1 MKFPKEYL
9 EEIKQRIKVSD
20 IVGASVQL
28 KRRGREFIGLSP
40 FSKEKSPSFT
50 INDEKGFYHCF
61 SSGEHGNIFDFLVK
75 VEKLNFGDAVRKLAA
90 KAGMPA
96 FKFTKE
102 NIEVENKRKKYD
114 EILTIALQHY
124 QKNFSEN
131 DSVKKYAHGRGLT
144 QEILS
149 TFKIGYSGEY
159 GLNVSLF
166 SGFNQKE
173 LIESGVFFHDEK
185 NNKLID
191 RFKNRLIFPIFDY
204 NNKVIGF
211 GGRALSQNYL
221 AKYINS
227 PETEFFKKGFNL
239 YNLNNAKN
247 ENKQSGIVFVVEG
260 YMDAISLYQAGFKNV
275 VATLGTAMTE
285 SHLNLVWR
293 YFNDPVVCF
302 DGDRS
307 GQNAAHKIS
316 EKLIAYMK
324 PNYSLS
330 FLILPNGFDPDSFV
344 RKNGRNN
351 FESLLDQKIDIG
363 NFIFE
368 NNLQDLQSEQPEE
381 RAGFEKKIMDL
392 CLLIQDSTVKKHY
405 ISFFKNKIFEQFSS
419 RKAKNLKPLN
429 KTKEL
434 TRKITRYSSFE
445 LKEFSLMYFF
455 LNNIQILKNQ
465 SEKLSIINFHNKNLE
480 ELKKVLINILEK
492 IETFKEFNLL
502 KHLEENNFGP
512 IIKDINEFSSIKGI
526 SENLNEEK
534 FDNFLNDLI
543 EQVNNLKLES
553 KLKDAEE
560 SLSKNMNEAQ
570 YNELLSLK
578 DQIVASK
585 KV

>member
-9 EEIKQRIKVSD
+9 EEIKQRVKVSD
-20 IVGASVQL
+20 VVGATVQL
-28 KRRGREFIGLSP
+28 KRRGKEFVGLSP
-40 FSKEKSPSFT
+40 FSTEKTPSFT

-114 EILTIALQHY
+114 EILTIALQNY
-124 QKNFSEN
+124 QKNFFEN
-131 DSVKKYAHGRGLT
+131 QFVKKYALDRGLT
-144 QEILS
+144 EEILS
-149 TFKIGYSGEY
+149 IFKIGYSGEY

-166 SGFNQKE
+166 SNFNQKE

-211 GGRALSQNYL
+211 GGRALGQNYL

-239 YNLNNAKN
+239 YNLNNAKS
-247 ENKQSGIVFVVEG
+247 ENKQSGIIFVVEG

-307 GQNAAHKIS
+307 GQNAAQKIS
-316 EKLIAYMK
+316 EKLIAFMK
-324 PNYSLS
+324 PGYSLS
-330 FLILPNGFDPDSFV
+330 FLILPNGFDPDSFI
-344 RKNGRNN
+344 RKNGKNN

-368 NNLQDLQSEQPEE
+368 NNLQNLQSTQPEE
-381 RAGFEKKIMDL
+381 RAGFEKKLIDT
-392 CLLIQDSTVKKHY
+392 CLLIQDSTVKKY
-405 ISFFKNKIFEQFSS
+405 YVSFFKNKIFEQFSN
-419 RKAKNLKPLN
+419 RKNKNIKPLN

-445 LKEFSLMYFF
+445 LKEFSLMYLF
-455 LNNIQILKNQ
+455 LNNFAILRNQ
-465 SEKLSIINFHNKNLE
+465 FEKVSLINFHNKNLE
-480 ELKKVLINILEK
+480 ELRKVLINILGK
-492 IETFKEFNLL
+492 IQTFKDFNLL
-502 KHLEENNFGP
+502 KHLEENNFGQV
-512 IIKDINEFSSIKGI
+512 IKDINEFSSIKGI
-526 SENLNEEK
+526 SENLNDEK
-534 FDNFLNDLI
+534 FDNFLKDLI
-543 EQVNNLKLES
+543 EQVNNLKLQS
-553 KLKDAEE
+553 KLHDAEE
-560 SLSKNMNEAQ
+560 SLSKNMNEAH

>member
-9 EEIKQRIKVSD
+9 EEIKQRVKVSD
-20 IVGASVQL
+20 VVGAAVQL
-28 KRRGREFIGLSP
+28 KRRGKEFVGLSP
-40 FSKEKSPSFT
+40 FSTEKTPSFT

-114 EILTIALQHY
+114 EILTIALQNY
-124 QKNFSEN
+124 QKNFFEN
-131 DSVKKYAHGRGLT
+131 QFVKKYALDRGLT
-144 QEILS
+144 EEILS
-149 TFKIGYSGEY
+149 IFKIGYSGEY

-166 SGFNQKE
+166 SNFNQKE

-211 GGRALSQNYL
+211 GGRALGQNYL

-239 YNLNNAKN
+239 YNLNNAKS
-247 ENKQSGIVFVVEG
+247 ENKQSGIIFVVEG

-307 GQNAAHKIS
+307 GQNAAQKIS
-316 EKLIAYMK
+316 EKLIAFMK
-324 PNYSLS
+324 PGYSLS
-330 FLILPNGFDPDSFV
+330 FLILPNGFDPDSFI
-344 RKNGRNN
+344 RKNGKNN

-368 NNLQDLQSEQPEE
+368 NNLQNLQSTQPEE
-381 RAGFEKKIMDL
+381 RAGFEKKLIDT
-392 CLLIQDSTVKKHY
+392 CLLIQDSTVKKY
-405 ISFFKNKIFEQFSS
+405 YVSFFKNKIFDQFSN
-419 RKAKNLKPLN
+419 RKNKNIKPLN

-445 LKEFSLMYFF
+445 LKEFSLMYLF
-455 LNNIQILKNQ
+455 LNNFAILRNQ
-465 SEKLSIINFHNKNLE
+465 FEKVSLINFHNKNLE
-480 ELKKVLINILEK
+480 ELRKVLINILGK
-492 IETFKEFNLL
+492 IQTFKDFNLL
-502 KHLEENNFGP
+502 KHLEENNFGQV
-512 IIKDINEFSSIKGI
+512 IKDINEFSSIKGI
-526 SENLNEEK
+526 SENLNDEK
-534 FDNFLNDLI
+534 FDNFLKDLI
-543 EQVNNLKLES
+543 EQVNNLKLQS
-553 KLKDAEE
+553 KLHDAEE
-560 SLSKNMNEAQ
+560 SLSKNMNEAH

>member
-9 EEIKQRIKVSD
+9 EEIKQRVKVSD
-20 IVGASVQL
+20 VVGAAVQL
-28 KRRGREFIGLSP
+28 KRRGKEFVGLSP
-40 FSKEKSPSFT
+40 FSTEKTPSFT

-114 EILTIALQHY
+114 EILTIALQNY
-124 QKNFSEN
+124 QKNFFEN
-131 DSVKKYAHGRGLT
+131 QFVKKYALDRGLT
-144 QEILS
+144 EEILS
-149 TFKIGYSGEY
+149 IFKIGYSGEY

-166 SGFNQKE
+166 SNFNQKE

-211 GGRALSQNYL
+211 GGRALGQNYL

-239 YNLNNAKN
+239 YNLNNAKS
-247 ENKQSGIVFVVEG
+247 ENKQSGIIFVVEG
-260 YMDAISLYQAGFKNV
+260 YMDAISLYQSGFKNV

-307 GQNAAHKIS
+307 GQNAAQKIS
-316 EKLIAYMK
+316 EKLIAFMK
-324 PNYSLS
+324 PGYSLS
-330 FLILPNGFDPDSFV
+330 FLILPNGFDPDSFI
-344 RKNGRNN
+344 RKNGKNN

-368 NNLQDLQSEQPEE
+368 NNLQNLQSTQPEE
-381 RAGFEKKIMDL
+381 RAGFEKKLIDT
-392 CLLIQDSTVKKHY
+392 CLLIQDSTVKKY
-405 ISFFKNKIFEQFSS
+405 YVSFFKNKIFEQFSN
-419 RKAKNLKPLN
+419 RKNKNIKPLN

-445 LKEFSLMYFF
+445 LKEFSLMYLF
-455 LNNIQILKNQ
+455 LNNFTILRNQ
-465 SEKLSIINFHNKNLE
+465 FEKVSLINFHNKNLE
-480 ELKKVLINILEK
+480 ELRKVLINILGK
-492 IETFKEFNLL
+492 IQTFKDFNLL
-502 KHLEENNFGP
+502 KHLEENNFGQV
-512 IIKDINEFSSIKGI
+512 IKDINEFSSIKGI
-526 SENLNEEK
+526 SENLNDEK
-534 FDNFLNDLI
+534 FDNFLKDLI
-543 EQVNNLKLES
+543 EQVNNLKLQS
-553 KLKDAEE
+553 KLHDAEE
-560 SLSKNMNEAQ
+560 SLSKNMNEAH

>member
-28 KRRGREFIGLSP
+28 KRRGREFVGLSP
-40 FSKEKSPSFT
+40 FSKEKTPSFT

-260 YMDAISLYQAGFKNV
+260 YMDAISLFQAGFKNV

>member
-9 EEIKQRIKVSD
+9 EEIKQRVKVSD
-20 IVGASVQL
+20 VVGAAVQL
-28 KRRGREFIGLSP
+28 KRKGKEFVGLSP
-40 FSKEKSPSFT
+40 FSAEKTPSFT

-114 EILTIALQHY
+114 EILTIALQNY
-124 QKNFSEN
+124 QKNFFEN
-131 DSVKKYAHGRGLT
+131 QFVKKYALDRGLT
-144 QEILS
+144 EEILS
-149 TFKIGYSGEY
+149 IFKIGYSGEY

-166 SGFNQKE
+166 SNFNQKE

-211 GGRALSQNYL
+211 GGRALGQNYL

-239 YNLNNAKN
+239 YNLNNAKS
-247 ENKQSGIVFVVEG
+247 ENKQSGIIFVVEG
-260 YMDAISLYQAGFKNV
+260 YMDAISLYQSGFKNV

-307 GQNAAHKIS
+307 GQNAAQKIS
-316 EKLIAYMK
+316 EKLIAFMK
-324 PNYSLS
+324 PGYSLS
-330 FLILPNGFDPDSFV
+330 FLILPNGFDPDSFI
-344 RKNGRNN
+344 RKNGKNN

-368 NNLQDLQSEQPEE
+368 NNLQNLQSTQPEE
-381 RAGFEKKIMDL
+381 RAGFEKKLIDT
-392 CLLIQDSTVKKHY
+392 CLLIQDSTVKKY
-405 ISFFKNKIFEQFSS
+405 YVSFFKNKIFDQFSN
-419 RKAKNLKPLN
+419 RKNKNIKPLN

-445 LKEFSLMYFF
+445 LKEFSLMYLF
-455 LNNIQILKNQ
+455 LNNFAILRNQ
-465 SEKLSIINFHNKNLE
+465 FEKVSLINFHNKNLE
-480 ELKKVLINILEK
+480 ELRKVLINILGK
-492 IETFKEFNLL
+492 IQTFKDFNLL
-502 KHLEENNFGP
+502 KHLEENNFGQV
-512 IIKDINEFSSIKGI
+512 IKDINEFSSIKGI
-526 SENLNEEK
+526 SENLNDEK
-534 FDNFLNDLI
+534 FDNFLKDLI
-543 EQVNNLKLES
+543 EQVNNLKLQS
-553 KLKDAEE
+553 KLHDAEE
-560 SLSKNMNEAQ
+560 SLSKNMNEAH

>member
-247 ENKQSGIVFVVEG
+247 ENKQSGNVFVVEG

-368 NNLQDLQSEQPEE
+368 NNLQELQSEQPEE

-445 LKEFSLMYFF
+445 LKEFSLMYLF

-502 KHLEENNFGP
+502 KHLEENNFGQ

>member
-9 EEIKQRIKVSD
+9 EEIKQRVKVSD
-20 IVGASVQL
+20 VVGAAVQL
-28 KRRGREFIGLSP
+28 KRRGKEFVGLSP
-40 FSKEKSPSFT
+40 FSTEKTPSFT

-114 EILTIALQHY
+114 EILTIALQNY
-124 QKNFSEN
+124 QKNFFEN
-131 DSVKKYAHGRGLT
+131 QFVKKYALDRGLT
-144 QEILS
+144 EEILS
-149 TFKIGYSGEY
+149 IFKIGYSGEY

-166 SGFNQKE
+166 SNFNQKE

-211 GGRALSQNYL
+211 GGRALGQNYL

-239 YNLNNAKN
+239 YNLNNAKS
-247 ENKQSGIVFVVEG
+247 ENKQSGIIFVVEG

-307 GQNAAHKIS
+307 GQNAAQKIS
-316 EKLIAYMK
+316 EKLIAFMK
-324 PNYSLS
+324 PGYSLS
-330 FLILPNGFDPDSFV
+330 FLILPNGFDPDSFI
-344 RKNGRNN
+344 RKNGKNN

-368 NNLQDLQSEQPEE
+368 NNLQNLQSTQPEE
-381 RAGFEKKIMDL
+381 RAGFEKKLIDT
-392 CLLIQDSTVKKHY
+392 CLLIQDSTVKKY
-405 ISFFKNKIFEQFSS
+405 YVSFFKNKIFEQFSN
-419 RKAKNLKPLN
+419 KKNKNIKPLN

-445 LKEFSLMYFF
+445 LKEFSLMYLF
-455 LNNIQILKNQ
+455 LNNFAILRNQ
-465 SEKLSIINFHNKNLE
+465 FEKVSLINFHNKNLE
-480 ELKKVLINILEK
+480 ELRKVLINILGK
-492 IETFKEFNLL
+492 IQTFKDFNLL
-502 KHLEENNFGP
+502 KHLEENNFGQV
-512 IIKDINEFSSIKGI
+512 IKDINEFSSIKGI
-526 SENLNEEK
+526 SENLNDEK
-534 FDNFLNDLI
+534 FDNFLKDLI
-543 EQVNNLKLES
+543 EQVNNLKLQS
-553 KLKDAEE
+553 KLQDAEE
-560 SLSKNMNEAQ
+560 SLSKNMNEAH

>member
-20 IVGASVQL
+20 IVGATVQL
-28 KRRGREFIGLSP
+28 KRRGKEFVGLSP
-40 FSKEKSPSFT
+40 FSTEKTPSFT

-114 EILTIALQHY
+114 EILTIALQNY
-124 QKNFSEN
+124 QKNFFEN
-131 DSVKKYAHGRGLT
+131 QFVKKYALDRGLT
-144 QEILS
+144 EEILS
-149 TFKIGYSGEY
+149 IFKIGYSGEY

-166 SGFNQKE
+166 SNFNQKE

-211 GGRALSQNYL
+211 GGRALGQNYL

-239 YNLNNAKN
+239 YNLNNAKS
-247 ENKQSGIVFVVEG
+247 ENKQSGIIFVVEG

-307 GQNAAHKIS
+307 GQNAAQKIS
-316 EKLIAYMK
+316 EKLIAFMK
-324 PNYSLS
+324 PGYSLS
-330 FLILPNGFDPDSFV
+330 FLILPNGFDPDSFI
-344 RKNGRNN
+344 RKNGKNN

-368 NNLQDLQSEQPEE
+368 NNLQNLQSTQPEE
-381 RAGFEKKIMDL
+381 RAGFEKKLIDT
-392 CLLIQDSTVKKHY
+392 CLLIQDSTVKKY
-405 ISFFKNKIFEQFSS
+405 YVSFFKNKIFEQFSN
-419 RKAKNLKPLN
+419 RKNKNIKPLN

-445 LKEFSLMYFF
+445 LKEFSLMYLF
-455 LNNIQILKNQ
+455 LNNFTILRNQ
-465 SEKLSIINFHNKNLE
+465 FEKVSLINFHNKNLE
-480 ELKKVLINILEK
+480 ELRKVLINILGK
-492 IETFKEFNLL
+492 IQTFKDFNLL
-502 KHLEENNFGP
+502 KHLEENNFGQV
-512 IIKDINEFSSIKGI
+512 IKDINEFSSIKGI
-526 SENLNEEK
+526 SENLNDEK
-534 FDNFLNDLI
+534 FDNFLKDLI
-543 EQVNNLKLES
+543 EQVNNLKLQS
-553 KLKDAEE
+553 KLHDAEE
-560 SLSKNMNEAQ
+560 SLSKNMNEAH

>member
-9 EEIKQRIKVSD
+9 EEIKQRVKVSD
-20 IVGASVQL
+20 IVGATVQL
-28 KRRGREFIGLSP
+28 KRRGREFVGLSP
-40 FSKEKSPSFT
+40 FSKEKTPSFT

-102 NIEVENKRKKYD
+102 NIEIENKRKKYD

-124 QKNFSEN
+124 QKNFFDNEI
-131 DSVKKYAHGRGLT
+131 VKKYAFDRGLT

-166 SGFNQKE
+166 TNFNQKE
-173 LIESGVFFHDEK
+173 LIESGIFFYDEK

-191 RFKNRLIFPIFDY
+191 RFKSRLIFPIFDY

-211 GGRALSQNYL
+211 GGRALGQNYL

-239 YNLNNAKN
+239 YNLNNAKS
-247 ENKQSGIVFVVEG
+247 ENKQSRIIFVVEG

-307 GQNAAHKIS
+307 GQNAAQKIS
-316 EKLIAYMK
+316 EKLIAHMK
-324 PNYSLS
+324 ANYSLS
-330 FLILPNGFDPDSFV
+330 FLILPNGFDPDSFI
-344 RKNGRNN
+344 RKNSKNN

-368 NNLQDLQSEQPEE
+368 NNLQNLQSAQPEE
-381 RAGFEKKIMDL
+381 RAGFEKKLIDI

-405 ISFFKNKIFEQFSS
+405 ISFFKNRIFEQFSN
-419 RKAKNLKPLN
+419 RKNKNIKPLK

-445 LKEFSLMYFF
+445 LKEFSLMYLF
-455 LNNIQILKNQ
+455 LNNFIILKNQ
-465 SEKLSIINFHNKNLE
+465 FDGLSLINFHNKNLE
-480 ELKKVLINILEK
+480 ELRKVLINILGK
-492 IETFKEFNLL
+492 IETFKDFNLL
-502 KHLEENNFGP
+502 KHLEENNFGQV
-512 IIKDINEFSSIKGI
+512 IKDINEFSSIKGI
-526 SENLNEEK
+526 SENLNDEK
-534 FDNFLNDLI
+534 FDNFLKDLI
-543 EQVNNLKLES
+543 EQVNNLKLQS
-553 KLKDAEE
+553 KLHDAEE
-560 SLSKNMNEAQ
+560 SLSKNMNEAH

-585 KV
+585 KA

>member
-9 EEIKQRIKVSD
+9 EEIKQRVKVSD
-20 IVGASVQL
+20 VVGAAVQL
-28 KRRGREFIGLSP
+28 KRRGKEFVGLSP
-40 FSKEKSPSFT
+40 FSTEKTPSFT

-114 EILTIALQHY
+114 EILTIALQNY
-124 QKNFSEN
+124 QKNFFEN
-131 DSVKKYAHGRGLT
+131 QFVKKYALDRGLT
-144 QEILS
+144 EEILS
-149 TFKIGYSGEY
+149 IFKIGYSGEY

-166 SGFNQKE
+166 SNFNQKE

-211 GGRALSQNYL
+211 GGRALGQNYL

-239 YNLNNAKN
+239 YNLNNAKS
-247 ENKQSGIVFVVEG
+247 ENKQSGIIFVVEG

-307 GQNAAHKIS
+307 GQNAAQKIS
-316 EKLIAYMK
+316 EKLIAFMK
-324 PNYSLS
+324 PGYSLS
-330 FLILPNGFDPDSFV
+330 FLILPNGFDPDSFI
-344 RKNGRNN
+344 RKNGKNN

-368 NNLQDLQSEQPEE
+368 NNLQNLQSTQPEE
-381 RAGFEKKIMDL
+381 RAGFEKKLIDT
-392 CLLIQDSTVKKHY
+392 CLLIQDFTVKKY
-405 ISFFKNKIFEQFSS
+405 YVSFFKNKIFEQFSN
-419 RKAKNLKPLN
+419 RKNKNIKPLN

-445 LKEFSLMYFF
+445 LKEFSLMYLF
-455 LNNIQILKNQ
+455 LNNFVILRNHFDKV
-465 SEKLSIINFHNKNLE
+465 SLINFHNKNLE
-480 ELKKVLINILEK
+480 ELRKVLINILGK
-492 IETFKEFNLL
+492 VQTFKDFNLL
-502 KHLEENNFGP
+502 KYLEENNFGQV
-512 IIKDINEFSSIKGI
+512 IKDINEFSSIKGI
-526 SENLNEEK
+526 SENLNDEK
-534 FDNFLNDLI
+534 FDNFLKDLI
-543 EQVNNLKLES
+543 EQVNNLKLLS
-553 KLKDAEE
+553 KLHDAEE
-560 SLSKNMNEAQ
+560 SLSKNMNEAH

>member
-9 EEIKQRIKVSD
+9 EEIKQRVKVSD
-20 IVGASVQL
+20 VVGATVQL
-28 KRRGREFIGLSP
+28 KRRGKEFVGLSP
-40 FSKEKSPSFT
+40 FSTEKTPSFT

-114 EILTIALQHY
+114 EILTIALQNY
-124 QKNFSEN
+124 QKNFFEN
-131 DSVKKYAHGRGLT
+131 QFVKKYALDRGLT
-144 QEILS
+144 EEILS
-149 TFKIGYSGEY
+149 IFKIGYSGEY

-166 SGFNQKE
+166 SNFNQKE

-211 GGRALSQNYL
+211 GGRALGQNYL

-239 YNLNNAKN
+239 YNLNYAKS
-247 ENKQSGIVFVVEG
+247 ENKQSGIIFVVEG

-307 GQNAAHKIS
+307 GQNAAQKIS
-316 EKLIAYMK
+316 EKLIAFMK
-324 PNYSLS
+324 PGYSLS
-330 FLILPNGFDPDSFV
+330 FLILPNGFDPDSFI
-344 RKNGRNN
+344 RKNGKNN

-368 NNLQDLQSEQPEE
+368 NNLQNLQSTQPEE
-381 RAGFEKKIMDL
+381 RAGFEKKLIDT
-392 CLLIQDSTVKKHY
+392 CLLIQDSTVKKY
-405 ISFFKNKIFEQFSS
+405 YVSFFKNKIFEQFSN
-419 RKAKNLKPLN
+419 RKNKNIKPLN

-445 LKEFSLMYFF
+445 LKEFSLMYLF
-455 LNNIQILKNQ
+455 LNNFAFLRNQ
-465 SEKLSIINFHNKNLE
+465 FEKVSLINFHNKNLE
-480 ELKKVLINILEK
+480 ELRKVLINILGK
-492 IETFKEFNLL
+492 IQTFKDFNLL
-502 KHLEENNFGP
+502 KHLEENNFGQV
-512 IIKDINEFSSIKGI
+512 IKDINEFSSIKGI
-526 SENLNEEK
+526 SENLNDEK
-534 FDNFLNDLI
+534 FDNFLKDLI
-543 EQVNNLKLES
+543 EQVNNLKLQS
-553 KLKDAEE
+553 KLHDAEE
-560 SLSKNMNEAQ
+560 SLSKNMNETH

>member
-28 KRRGREFIGLSP
+28 KRRGREFVGLSP
-40 FSKEKSPSFT
+40 FSKEKTPSFT

-159 GLNVSLF
+159 GLNVSMF

-247 ENKQSGIVFVVEG
+247 ENKQSGNVFVVEG

-293 YFNDPVVCF
+293 YFNDPLVCF

-368 NNLQDLQSEQPEE
+368 NNLQELQSEQPEE

-445 LKEFSLMYFF
+445 LKEFSLMYLF

-502 KHLEENNFGP
+502 KHLEENNFGQ

>member
-28 KRRGREFIGLSP
+28 KRRGREFVGLSP
-40 FSKEKSPSFT
+40 FSKEKTPSFT

-124 QKNFSEN
+124 QKNFSEK

-512 IIKDINEFSSIKGI
+512 IIKDINEFSSIKRI

>member
-28 KRRGREFIGLSP
+28 KRRGREFVGLSP
-40 FSKEKSPSFT
+40 FSKEKTPSFT

-159 GLNVSLF
+159 GLNVSMF

-247 ENKQSGIVFVVEG
+247 ENKQSGNVFVVEG

-368 NNLQDLQSEQPEE
+368 NNLQELQSEQPEE

-445 LKEFSLMYFF
+445 LKEFSLIYLF

-502 KHLEENNFGP
+502 KHLEENNFGQ

>member
-28 KRRGREFIGLSP
+28 KRRGREFVGLSP
-40 FSKEKSPSFT
+40 FSKEKTPSFT

-260 YMDAISLYQAGFKNV
+260 YMDAISLYQASFKNV

-307 GQNAAHKIS
+307 GQNAARKIS

-502 KHLEENNFGP
+502 KHLEENNFGQ

-534 FDNFLNDLI
+534 FNNFLNDLI

>member
-20 IVGASVQL
+20 IVGATVQL
-28 KRRGREFIGLSP
+28 KRRGREYVGLSP
-40 FSKEKSPSFT
+40 FSKEKTPSFT

-96 FKFTKE
+96 FRFTKE

-114 EILTIALQHY
+114 EILTVALQNY

-131 DSVKKYAHGRGLT
+131 ESVRKYALSRGLT

-149 TFKIGYSGEY
+149 FFKIGYSGEY
-159 GLNVSLF
+159 GLNLSLF
-166 SGFNQKE
+166 GNFNQKE
-173 LIESGVFFHDEK
+173 LIESGIFFYDEK

-247 ENKQSGIVFVVEG
+247 QNKQSGIVFVVEG
-260 YMDAISLYQAGFKNV
+260 YMDVISLYQAGFKNV

-285 SHLNLVWR
+285 SHLNLIWR
-293 YFNDPVVCF
+293 YFNDPIVCF

-344 RKNGRNN
+344 RKNGKNA

-368 NNLQDLQSEQPEE
+368 NNLQDLKSALPEE

-405 ISFFKNKIFEQFSS
+405 VSFFKNKIFEQFSN
-419 RKAKNLKPLN
+419 RKIKNLKPLN

-445 LKEFSLMYFF
+445 LKEFSLMYLF

-465 SEKLSIINFHNKNLE
+465 SKKFSLINFHNKNLE
-480 ELKKVLINILEK
+480 ELKKVLLNILEK

-502 KHLEENNFGP
+502 KYLEENNFSQ
-512 IIKDINEFSSIKGI
+512 IINDINEFSSIKGI

-534 FDNFLNDLI
+534 FDNFLEDLI

>member
-28 KRRGREFIGLSP
+28 KRRGREFVGLSP
-40 FSKEKSPSFT
+40 FSKEKTPSFT

-102 NIEVENKRKKYD
+102 NIELENKRKKYD

-502 KHLEENNFGP
+502 KHLEENNFGQ

-534 FDNFLNDLI
+534 FSNFLKDLI
-543 EQVNNLKLES
+543 EQVDNLKLES
-553 KLKDAEE
+553 RLKDAEE

>member
-9 EEIKQRIKVSD
+9 EEIKQRVKVSD
-20 IVGASVQL
+20 VVGAAVQL
-28 KRRGREFIGLSP
+28 KRRGKEFVGLSP
-40 FSKEKSPSFT
+40 FSTEKTPSFT

-102 NIEVENKRKKYD
+102 NIEVENKIKKYD
-114 EILTIALQHY
+114 EILTIALQNY
-124 QKNFSEN
+124 QKNFFEN
-131 DSVKKYAHGRGLT
+131 QFVKKYALDRGLT
-144 QEILS
+144 EEILS
-149 TFKIGYSGEY
+149 IFKIGYSGEY

-166 SGFNQKE
+166 SNFNQKE

-211 GGRALSQNYL
+211 GGRALGQNYL

-239 YNLNNAKN
+239 YNLNNAKS
-247 ENKQSGIVFVVEG
+247 ENKQSGIIFVVEW

-307 GQNAAHKIS
+307 GQNAAQKIS
-316 EKLIAYMK
+316 EKLIAFMK
-324 PNYSLS
+324 PGYSLS
-330 FLILPNGFDPDSFV
+330 FLILPNGFDPDSFI
-344 RKNGRNN
+344 RKNGKNN

-368 NNLQDLQSEQPEE
+368 NNLQNLQSTQPEE
-381 RAGFEKKIMDL
+381 RAGFEKKLIDT
-392 CLLIQDSTVKKHY
+392 CLLIQDSTVKKY
-405 ISFFKNKIFEQFSS
+405 YVSFFKNKIFEQFSN
-419 RKAKNLKPLN
+419 RKNKNIKPLN

-445 LKEFSLMYFF
+445 LKEFSLMYLF
-455 LNNIQILKNQ
+455 LNNFTILRNQ
-465 SEKLSIINFHNKNLE
+465 FEKVSLINFHNKNLE
-480 ELKKVLINILEK
+480 ELRKVLINILGK
-492 IETFKEFNLL
+492 IQTFKDFNLL
-502 KHLEENNFGP
+502 KHLEENNFGQV
-512 IIKDINEFSSIKGI
+512 IKDINEFSSIKGI
-526 SENLNEEK
+526 SENLNDEK
-534 FDNFLNDLI
+534 FDNFLKDLI
-543 EQVNNLKLES
+543 EQVNNLKLQS
-553 KLKDAEE
+553 KLHDAEE
-560 SLSKNMNEAQ
+560 SLSKNMNEAH

>member
-28 KRRGREFIGLSP
+28 KRRGREFVGLSP
-40 FSKEKSPSFT
+40 FSKEKTPSFT

-114 EILTIALQHY
+114 EILTIALHHY

-368 NNLQDLQSEQPEE
+368 NNLQELQSEQPEE

-445 LKEFSLMYFF
+445 LKEFSLMYLF

-502 KHLEENNFGP
+502 KHLEENNFGQ

>member
-28 KRRGREFIGLSP
+28 KRRGREFVGLSP
-40 FSKEKSPSFT
+40 FSKEKTPSFT

-166 SGFNQKE
+166 SSFNQKE

-302 DGDRS
+302 DGDSS
-307 GQNAAHKIS
+307 GQNAAQKIS

-368 NNLQDLQSEQPEE
+368 NNLQNLQSEQPEE
-381 RAGFEKKIMDL
+381 RAGFEKKIIDL

-502 KHLEENNFGP
+502 KHLEENNFGQ

>member
-20 IVGASVQL
+20 IVGATVQL
-28 KRRGREFIGLSP
+28 KRRGREYVGLSP
-40 FSKEKSPSFT
+40 FSKEKTPSFT

-96 FKFTKE
+96 FRFTKE

-114 EILTIALQHY
+114 EILTVALQNY

-131 DSVKKYAHGRGLT
+131 ESVRKYALSRGLT

-149 TFKIGYSGEY
+149 FFKIGYSGEY
-159 GLNVSLF
+159 GLNLSLF
-166 SGFNQKE
+166 GNFNQKE
-173 LIESGVFFHDEK
+173 LIESGIFFYDEK

-247 ENKQSGIVFVVEG
+247 QNKQSGIVFVVEG
-260 YMDAISLYQAGFKNV
+260 YMDVISLYQAGFKNV

-285 SHLNLVWR
+285 SHLNLIWR
-293 YFNDPVVCF
+293 YFNDPIVCF

-344 RKNGRNN
+344 RKNGKNA

-368 NNLQDLQSEQPEE
+368 NNLQDLKSALPEE

-405 ISFFKNKIFEQFSS
+405 VSFFKNKIFEQFSN
-419 RKAKNLKPLN
+419 RKIKNLKPLN

-445 LKEFSLMYFF
+445 LKEFSLMYLF

-465 SEKLSIINFHNKNLE
+465 SKKFSLINFHNKNLE
-480 ELKKVLINILEK
+480 ELRKVLINILEK
-492 IETFKEFNLL
+492 IETFKDFNLL
-502 KHLEENNFGP
+502 KHLEENNFSQ

-526 SENLNEEK
+526 SENLNDEK

-543 EQVNNLKLES
+543 EQVNNLKLQS
-553 KLKDAEE
+553 KLNDAEE
-560 SLSKNMNEAQ
+560 SLSKNMNEAH

>member
-20 IVGASVQL
+20 IVGSTVQL
-28 KRRGREFIGLSP
+28 KRRGREFVGLSP
-40 FSKEKSPSFT
+40 FSKEKTPSFT

-114 EILTIALQHY
+114 EILTIALQNY
-124 QKNFSEN
+124 QKNFYEN
-131 DSVKKYAHGRGLT
+131 ESVKKYALGRGLT
-144 QEILS
+144 EEILS
-149 TFKIGYSGEY
+149 AFKIGYSGEY
-159 GLNVSLF
+159 GLNISLF
-166 SGFNQKE
+166 SNFNKKE
-173 LIESGVFFHDEK
+173 LTDSGVFFHDEK
-185 NNKLID
+185 NNKLVD
-191 RFKNRLIFPIFDY
+191 RFKNRLIFPIFDF
-204 NNKVIGF
+204 NSMIIGF
-211 GGRALSQNYL
+211 GGRALAQNYL

-227 PETEFFKKGFNL
+227 PETEFFKKGYNL
-239 YNLNNAKN
+239 YNLNNAKS
-247 ENKQSGIVFVVEG
+247 ENKKSGVVFVVEG

-285 SHLNLVWR
+285 SHLNLIWR

-302 DGDRS
+302 DGDKS

-344 RKNGRNN
+344 RKNGKNN
-351 FESLLDQKIDIG
+351 FESLLDQKIDVG

-381 RAGFEKKIMDL
+381 RAGFEKKLMDL
-392 CLLIQDSTVKKHY
+392 CLLIQDATVKKHY
-405 ISFFKNKIFEQFSS
+405 ISFFKNKIFEQFSN
-419 RKAKNLKPLN
+419 RKVKNLKPLK

-445 LKEFSLMYFF
+445 LKEFSLMYLF
-455 LNNIQILKNQ
+455 LNNIQILRNQ
-465 SEKLSIINFHNKNLE
+465 YKKISLINFHNKNLE

-492 IETFKEFNLL
+492 IDTFKEFNLF
-502 KHLEENNFGP
+502 KQLEKNNFDQ

-526 SENLNEEK
+526 SENLDEEK
-534 FDNFLNDLI
+534 FDNFLEDLI
-543 EQVNNLKLES
+543 EQVNKLRLES

-578 DQIVASK
+578 EQIVASK

>member
-20 IVGASVQL
+20 IVGATVQL
-28 KRRGREFIGLSP
+28 KRRGREYVGLSP
-40 FSKEKSPSFT
+40 FSKEKTPSFT

-90 KAGMPA
+90 KAGMPV

-114 EILTIALQHY
+114 EILTIALQNY

-131 DSVKKYAHGRGLT
+131 ESVRKYALSRGLT

-149 TFKIGYSGEY
+149 FFKIGYSGEY
-159 GLNVSLF
+159 GLNLSLF
-166 SGFNQKE
+166 GNFNQKE
-173 LIESGVFFHDEK
+173 LIESGIFFYDEK

-247 ENKQSGIVFVVEG
+247 QNKQSGIVFVVEG
-260 YMDAISLYQAGFKNV
+260 YMDVISLYQAGFKNV

-285 SHLNLVWR
+285 SHLNLIWR
-293 YFNDPVVCF
+293 YFNDPIVCF

-344 RKNGRNN
+344 RKNGKNN

-368 NNLQDLQSEQPEE
+368 NNLQDLKSALPEE

-405 ISFFKNKIFEQFSS
+405 VSFFKNKIFEQFSN
-419 RKAKNLKPLN
+419 RKIKNLKPLN

-445 LKEFSLMYFF
+445 LKEFSLMYLF

-465 SEKLSIINFHNKNLE
+465 SKKFSLINFHNKNLE
-480 ELKKVLINILEK
+480 ELKKVLLNILEK
-492 IETFKEFNLL
+492 IDTFKDFNLL
-502 KHLEENNFGP
+502 KHLEENNFGQ
-512 IIKDINEFSSIKGI
+512 IINDINEFSSIKGI

-534 FDNFLNDLI
+534 FDNFLEDLI

>member
-9 EEIKQRIKVSD
+9 EEIKQRVKVSD
-20 IVGASVQL
+20 VVGATVQL
-28 KRRGREFIGLSP
+28 KRRGKEFVGLSP
-40 FSKEKSPSFT
+40 FSTEKTPSFT

-114 EILTIALQHY
+114 EILTIALQNY
-124 QKNFSEN
+124 QKNFFEN
-131 DSVKKYAHGRGLT
+131 QFVKKYALDRGLT
-144 QEILS
+144 EEILS
-149 TFKIGYSGEY
+149 IFKIGYSGEY

-166 SGFNQKE
+166 SNFNQKE

-211 GGRALSQNYL
+211 GGRALGQNYL

-239 YNLNNAKN
+239 YNLNNAKS
-247 ENKQSGIVFVVEG
+247 ENKQSGIIFVVEG
-260 YMDAISLYQAGFKNV
+260 YMDAISLYQSGFKNV

-307 GQNAAHKIS
+307 GQNAAQKIS
-316 EKLIAYMK
+316 EKLIAFMK
-324 PNYSLS
+324 PGYSLS
-330 FLILPNGFDPDSFV
+330 FLILPNGFDPDSFI
-344 RKNGRNN
+344 RKNGKNN

-368 NNLQDLQSEQPEE
+368 NNLQNLQSTQPEE
-381 RAGFEKKIMDL
+381 RAGFEKKLIDT
-392 CLLIQDSTVKKHY
+392 CLLIQDSTVKKY
-405 ISFFKNKIFEQFSS
+405 YVSFFKNKIFEQFSN
-419 RKAKNLKPLN
+419 RKNKNIKPLN

-445 LKEFSLMYFF
+445 LKEFSLMYLF
-455 LNNIQILKNQ
+455 LNNFTILRNQ
-465 SEKLSIINFHNKNLE
+465 FEKVSLINFHNKNLE
-480 ELKKVLINILEK
+480 ELRKVLINILGK
-492 IETFKEFNLL
+492 IQTFKDFNLL
-502 KHLEENNFGP
+502 KHLEENNFGKV
-512 IIKDINEFSSIKGI
+512 IKDINEFSSIKGI
-526 SENLNEEK
+526 SENLNDEK
-534 FDNFLNDLI
+534 FDNFLKDLI
-543 EQVNNLKLES
+543 EQVNNLKLQS
-553 KLKDAEE
+553 KLHDAEE
-560 SLSKNMNEAQ
+560 SLSKNMNEAH

>member
-9 EEIKQRIKVSD
+9 EEIKQRVKVSD
-20 IVGASVQL
+20 IVGATVQL
-28 KRRGREFIGLSP
+28 KRRGREFVGLSP
-40 FSKEKSPSFT
+40 FSKEKTPSFT

-90 KAGMPA
+90 KAGMPV

-102 NIEVENKRKKYD
+102 NIEVEIKRKKYD

-124 QKNFSEN
+124 QKNFFEN
-131 DSVKKYAHGRGLT
+131 EIVKKYAFDRGLT

-149 TFKIGYSGEY
+149 TFKMGYSGDY

-166 SGFNQKE
+166 SNFNQKE
-173 LIESGVFFHDEK
+173 LIESGIFFYDEK
-185 NNKLID
+185 NNKLVD
-191 RFKNRLIFPIFDY
+191 RFKNRLMFPIFDY

-211 GGRALSQNYL
+211 GGRALGQNYL

-239 YNLNNAKN
+239 YNLNNAKT
-247 ENKQSGIVFVVEG
+247 ENKQSSIVFVVEG
-260 YMDAISLYQAGFKNV
+260 YMDAISLYHAGFKNV

-307 GQNAAHKIS
+307 GQNAAQKIS

-330 FLILPNGFDPDSFV
+330 FLILPNGFDPDSFI

-351 FESLLDQKIDIG
+351 FEILLDQKIDIG

-368 NNLQDLQSEQPEE
+368 NNLQSLQSTQPEE
-381 RAGFEKKIMDL
+381 RAGFEKKLMDT

-405 ISFFKNKIFEQFSS
+405 ISFFKNRIFEQFSN
-419 RKAKNLKPLN
+419 KKNKNIKPLN

-445 LKEFSLMYFF
+445 LKEFSLMYLF
-455 LNNIQILKNQ
+455 LNNFLILRNQ
-465 SEKLSIINFHNKNLE
+465 FDKLSSINFHNKNLE
-480 ELKKVLINILEK
+480 ELRKVLINILEK
-492 IETFKEFNLL
+492 IETFKDFNLL
-502 KHLEENNFGP
+502 KHLEENNFSQ
-512 IIKDINEFSSIKGI
+512 IIKDINEFSFIKGI
-526 SENLNEEK
+526 SENLNDEK
-534 FDNFLNDLI
+534 FNNFLNDLI
-543 EQVNNLKLES
+543 EQVNNLKLQS
-553 KLKDAEE
+553 KLNEAEE
-560 SLSKNMNEAQ
+560 SLSKNMNEAH
-570 YNELLSLK
+570 YNKLLSLK
-578 DQIVASK
+578 DKIVASK

>member
-28 KRRGREFIGLSP
+28 KRRGREFVGLSP
-40 FSKEKSPSFT
+40 FSKEKTPSFT

-492 IETFKEFNLL
+492 IETFKEFNLS
-502 KHLEENNFGP
+502 KHLEENNFGQ

>member
-28 KRRGREFIGLSP
+28 KRRGREFVGLSP
-40 FSKEKSPSFT
+40 FSKEKTPSFT

-159 GLNVSLF
+159 GLNVSMF

-247 ENKQSGIVFVVEG
+247 ENKQSGNVFVVEG

-368 NNLQDLQSEQPEE
+368 NNLQELQSEQPEE

>member
-9 EEIKQRIKVSD
+9 EEIKQRVKVSD
-20 IVGASVQL
+20 VVGAAVQL
-28 KRRGREFIGLSP
+28 KRRGKEFVGLSP
-40 FSKEKSPSFT
+40 FSTEKTPSFT

-114 EILTIALQHY
+114 EILTIALQNY
-124 QKNFSEN
+124 QKNFFEN
-131 DSVKKYAHGRGLT
+131 QFVKKYALDRGLNE
-144 QEILS
+144 EILS
-149 TFKIGYSGEY
+149 IFKIGYSGEY

-166 SGFNQKE
+166 SNFNQKE

-211 GGRALSQNYL
+211 GGRALGQNYL

-239 YNLNNAKN
+239 YNLNNAKS
-247 ENKQSGIVFVVEG
+247 ENKQSGIIFVVEG

-307 GQNAAHKIS
+307 GQNAAQKIS
-316 EKLIAYMK
+316 EKLIAFMK
-324 PNYSLS
+324 PGYSLS
-330 FLILPNGFDPDSFV
+330 FLILPNGFDPDSFI
-344 RKNGRNN
+344 RKNGKNN

-368 NNLQDLQSEQPEE
+368 NNLQNLQSTQPEE
-381 RAGFEKKIMDL
+381 RAGFEKKLIDT
-392 CLLIQDSTVKKHY
+392 CLLIQDSTVKKY
-405 ISFFKNKIFEQFSS
+405 YVSFFKNKIFEQFSN
-419 RKAKNLKPLN
+419 RKNKNIKPLN

-445 LKEFSLMYFF
+445 LKEFSLMYLF
-455 LNNIQILKNQ
+455 LNNFTILRNQ
-465 SEKLSIINFHNKNLE
+465 FEKVSLINFHNKNLE
-480 ELKKVLINILEK
+480 ELKKVLINILGK
-492 IETFKEFNLL
+492 IQTFKDFNLL
-502 KHLEENNFGP
+502 KHLEENNFGQV
-512 IIKDINEFSSIKGI
+512 IKDINEFSSIKGI
-526 SENLNEEK
+526 SENLNDEK
-534 FDNFLNDLI
+534 FDNFLKDLI
-543 EQVNNLKLES
+543 EQVNNLKLQS
-553 KLKDAEE
+553 KLHDAEE
-560 SLSKNMNEAQ
+560 SLSKNMNEAH

>member
-9 EEIKQRIKVSD
+9 EEIKQRVKVSD
-20 IVGASVQL
+20 VVGAAVQL
-28 KRRGREFIGLSP
+28 KRRGKEFVGLSP
-40 FSKEKSPSFT
+40 FSTEKTPSFT

-114 EILTIALQHY
+114 EILTIALQNY
-124 QKNFSEN
+124 QKNFFEN
-131 DSVKKYAHGRGLT
+131 QFVKKYALDRGLT
-144 QEILS
+144 EEILS
-149 TFKIGYSGEY
+149 IFKIGYSGEY

-166 SGFNQKE
+166 SNFNQKE

-211 GGRALSQNYL
+211 GGRALGQNYL

-239 YNLNNAKN
+239 YNLNNAKS
-247 ENKQSGIVFVVEG
+247 ENKQSGIIFVVEG

-307 GQNAAHKIS
+307 GQNAAQKIS
-316 EKLIAYMK
+316 EKLIAFMK
-324 PNYSLS
+324 PGYSLS
-330 FLILPNGFDPDSFV
+330 FLILPNGFDPDSFI
-344 RKNGRNN
+344 RKNGKNN

-368 NNLQDLQSEQPEE
+368 NNLQNLQSTQPEE
-381 RAGFEKKIMDL
+381 RAGFEKKLIDT
-392 CLLIQDSTVKKHY
+392 CLLIQDSTVKKY
-405 ISFFKNKIFEQFSS
+405 YVSFFKNKIFEQFSN
-419 RKAKNLKPLN
+419 RKNKNIKPLN

-445 LKEFSLMYFF
+445 LKEFSLMYLF
-455 LNNIQILKNQ
+455 LNNFAILRNQ
-465 SEKLSIINFHNKNLE
+465 FEKVSLINFHNKNLE
-480 ELKKVLINILEK
+480 E
-492 IETFKEFNLL
+492 
-502 KHLEENNFGP
+502 NNFGQV
-512 IIKDINEFSSIKGI
+512 IKDINEFSSIKGI
-526 SENLNEEK
+526 SENLNDEK
-534 FDNFLNDLI
+534 FDNFLKDLI
-543 EQVNNLKLES
+543 EQVNNLKLQS
-553 KLKDAEE
+553 KLHDAEE
-560 SLSKNMNEAQ
+560 SLSKNMNEAH

>member
-20 IVGASVQL
+20 IVGATVQL
-28 KRRGREFIGLSP
+28 KRRGREYVGLSP
-40 FSKEKSPSFT
+40 FSKEKTPSFT

-114 EILTIALQHY
+114 EILTIALQNY
-124 QKNFSEN
+124 QKNFSEKE
-131 DSVKKYAHGRGLT
+131 SVRKYALSRGLT

-149 TFKIGYSGEY
+149 FFKIGYSGEY
-159 GLNVSLF
+159 GLNLSLF
-166 SGFNQKE
+166 GNFNQKE
-173 LIESGVFFHDEK
+173 LIESGIFFYDEK

-247 ENKQSGIVFVVEG
+247 QNKQSGIVFVVEG
-260 YMDAISLYQAGFKNV
+260 YMDVISLYQAGFKNV

-285 SHLNLVWR
+285 SHLNLIWR
-293 YFNDPVVCF
+293 YFNDPIVCF

-344 RKNGRNN
+344 RKNGKNN

-368 NNLQDLQSEQPEE
+368 NNLQDLKSALPEE

-405 ISFFKNKIFEQFSS
+405 VSFFKNKIFEQFSN
-419 RKAKNLKPLN
+419 RKIKNLKPLN

-434 TRKITRYSSFE
+434 TRKITIYSSFE
-445 LKEFSLMYFF
+445 LKEFSLMYLF

-465 SEKLSIINFHNKNLE
+465 SKKFSLINFHNKNLE
-480 ELKKVLINILEK
+480 ELKKVLLNILEK

-502 KHLEENNFGP
+502 KHLEENNFSQ
-512 IIKDINEFSSIKGI
+512 IINDINEFSSIKGI

-534 FDNFLNDLI
+534 FDNFLEDLI

>member
-20 IVGASVQL
+20 IVGATVQL
-28 KRRGREFIGLSP
+28 KRRGREYVGLSP
-40 FSKEKSPSFT
+40 FSKEKTPSFT

-90 KAGMPA
+90 KAGMPV

-114 EILTIALQHY
+114 EILTIALQNY

-131 DSVKKYAHGRGLT
+131 ESVRKYALSRGLT

-149 TFKIGYSGEY
+149 FFKIGYSGEY
-159 GLNVSLF
+159 GLNLSLF
-166 SGFNQKE
+166 GNFNQKE
-173 LIESGVFFHDEK
+173 LIESGIFFYDEK

-247 ENKQSGIVFVVEG
+247 QNKQSGIVFVVEG
-260 YMDAISLYQAGFKNV
+260 YMDVISLYQAGFKNV

-285 SHLNLVWR
+285 SHLNLIWR
-293 YFNDPVVCF
+293 YFNDPIVCF

-344 RKNGRNN
+344 RKNGKKN
-351 FESLLDQKIDIG
+351 FESLLDQKINIG

-368 NNLQDLQSEQPEE
+368 NNLQDLKSALPEE

-405 ISFFKNKIFEQFSS
+405 VSFFKNKIFEQFSNI
-419 RKAKNLKPLN
+419 KNKNLKPLN

-445 LKEFSLMYFF
+445 LKEFSLMYLF

-465 SEKLSIINFHNKNLE
+465 SKKFSLINFHNKNLE
-480 ELKKVLINILEK
+480 ELKKVLLNILEK

-502 KHLEENNFGP
+502 KHLEENNFSQ
-512 IIKDINEFSSIKGI
+512 IINDINEFSSIKGI

-534 FDNFLNDLI
+534 FDNFLEDLI

>member
-9 EEIKQRIKVSD
+9 EEIKQRVKVSD
-20 IVGASVQL
+20 VVGATVQL
-28 KRRGREFIGLSP
+28 KRRGKEFVGLSP
-40 FSKEKSPSFT
+40 FSTEKTPSFT

-114 EILTIALQHY
+114 EILTIALQNY
-124 QKNFSEN
+124 QKNFFEN
-131 DSVKKYAHGRGLT
+131 QFVKKYALDRGLT
-144 QEILS
+144 EEILS
-149 TFKIGYSGEY
+149 IFKIGYSGEY

-166 SGFNQKE
+166 SNFNQKE

-211 GGRALSQNYL
+211 GGRALGQNYL

-239 YNLNNAKN
+239 YNLNNAKS
-247 ENKQSGIVFVVEG
+247 ENKQSGIIFVVEG

-307 GQNAAHKIS
+307 GQNAAQKIS
-316 EKLIAYMK
+316 EKLIAFMK
-324 PNYSLS
+324 PGYSLS
-330 FLILPNGFDPDSFV
+330 FLILPNGFDPDSFI
-344 RKNGRNN
+344 RKNGKNN

-368 NNLQDLQSEQPEE
+368 NNLQNLQSTQPEE
-381 RAGFEKKIMDL
+381 RAGFEKKLIDT
-392 CLLIQDSTVKKHY
+392 CLLIQDSTVKKY
-405 ISFFKNKIFEQFSS
+405 YVSFFKNKIFEQFSN
-419 RKAKNLKPLN
+419 RKNKNIKPLN

-445 LKEFSLMYFF
+445 LKEFSLMYLF
-455 LNNIQILKNQ
+455 LNNFTILRNQ
-465 SEKLSIINFHNKNLE
+465 FEKVSLINFHNKNLE
-480 ELKKVLINILEK
+480 ELRTVLINILGK
-492 IETFKEFNLL
+492 IQTFKDFNLL
-502 KHLEENNFGP
+502 KHLEENNFGQV
-512 IIKDINEFSSIKGI
+512 IKDINEFSSIKGI
-526 SENLNEEK
+526 SENLNDEK
-534 FDNFLNDLI
+534 FDNFLKDLI
-543 EQVNNLKLES
+543 EQVNNLKLQS
-553 KLKDAEE
+553 KLQDAEE
-560 SLSKNMNEAQ
+560 SLSKNMNEAH

>member
-20 IVGASVQL
+20 IVGATVQL
-28 KRRGREFIGLSP
+28 KRRGREYVGLSP
-40 FSKEKSPSFT
+40 FSKEKTPSFT

-114 EILTIALQHY
+114 EILTVALQNY

-131 DSVKKYAHGRGLT
+131 ESVRKYALSRGLK

-149 TFKIGYSGEY
+149 FFKIGYSGEY
-159 GLNVSLF
+159 GLNLSLF
-166 SGFNQKE
+166 GNFNQKE
-173 LIESGVFFHDEK
+173 LIESGIFFYDEK

-247 ENKQSGIVFVVEG
+247 QNKQSGIVFVVEG
-260 YMDAISLYQAGFKNV
+260 YMDVISLYQAGFKNV

-285 SHLNLVWR
+285 SHLNLIWR
-293 YFNDPVVCF
+293 YFNDPIVCF

-316 EKLIAYMK
+316 EKLIAYIK

-344 RKNGRNN
+344 RKNGKNA

-368 NNLQDLQSEQPEE
+368 NNLQDLKSALPEE

-405 ISFFKNKIFEQFSS
+405 VNFFKNKIFEQFSN
-419 RKAKNLKPLN
+419 RKIKNLKPLN

-445 LKEFSLMYFF
+445 LKEFSLMYLF

-465 SEKLSIINFHNKNLE
+465 SKKFSLINFHNKNLE
-480 ELKKVLINILEK
+480 ELKKVLLNILEK

-502 KHLEENNFGP
+502 KHLEKNNFSQ
-512 IIKDINEFSSIKGI
+512 IINDINEFSSIKGI

-534 FDNFLNDLI
+534 FDNFLEDLI

>member
-20 IVGASVQL
+20 IVGATVQL
-28 KRRGREFIGLSP
+28 KRRGREYVGLSP
-40 FSKEKSPSFT
+40 FSKEKTPSFT

-114 EILTIALQHY
+114 EILTIALQNY

-131 DSVKKYAHGRGLT
+131 ESVRKYALSRGLT

-149 TFKIGYSGEY
+149 FFKIGYSGEY
-159 GLNVSLF
+159 GLNLSLF
-166 SGFNQKE
+166 GNFNQKE
-173 LIESGVFFHDEK
+173 LIESGIFFYDEK

-247 ENKQSGIVFVVEG
+247 QNKQSGIVFVVEG
-260 YMDAISLYQAGFKNV
+260 YMDVISLYQAGFKNV

-285 SHLNLVWR
+285 SHLNLIWR
-293 YFNDPVVCF
+293 YFNDPIVCF

-344 RKNGRNN
+344 RKNGKNA

-368 NNLQDLQSEQPEE
+368 NNLQDLKSALPEE

-405 ISFFKNKIFEQFSS
+405 VSFFKNKIFEQFSN
-419 RKAKNLKPLN
+419 RKIKNLKPLN

-434 TRKITRYSSFE
+434 IRKITRYSSFE
-445 LKEFSLMYFF
+445 LKEFSLMYLF

-465 SEKLSIINFHNKNLE
+465 SKKFSLINFHNKNLE
-480 ELKKVLINILEK
+480 ELKKVLLNILEK

-502 KHLEENNFGP
+502 KHLEENNFSQ
-512 IIKDINEFSSIKGI
+512 IINDINEFSSIKGI

-534 FDNFLNDLI
+534 FDNFLEDLI

>member
-9 EEIKQRIKVSD
+9 EEIKQRVKVSD
-20 IVGASVQL
+20 VVGATVQL
-28 KRRGREFIGLSP
+28 KRRGKEFVGLSP
-40 FSKEKSPSFT
+40 FSTEKTPSFT

-114 EILTIALQHY
+114 EILTIALQNY
-124 QKNFSEN
+124 QKNFFEN
-131 DSVKKYAHGRGLT
+131 QFVKKYALDRGLT
-144 QEILS
+144 EEILS
-149 TFKIGYSGEY
+149 IFKIGYSGEY

-166 SGFNQKE
+166 SNFNQKE

-211 GGRALSQNYL
+211 GGRALGQNYL

-239 YNLNNAKN
+239 YNLNNAKS
-247 ENKQSGIVFVVEG
+247 ENKQSGIIFVVEG

-307 GQNAAHKIS
+307 GQNAAQKIS
-316 EKLIAYMK
+316 EKLIAFMK
-324 PNYSLS
+324 PGYSLS
-330 FLILPNGFDPDSFV
+330 FLILPNGFDPDSFI
-344 RKNGRNN
+344 RKNGKNN

-368 NNLQDLQSEQPEE
+368 NNLQNLQSTQPEE
-381 RAGFEKKIMDL
+381 RAGFEKKLIDT
-392 CLLIQDSTVKKHY
+392 CLLIQDSTVKKY
-405 ISFFKNKIFEQFSS
+405 YVSFFKNKIFEQFSN
-419 RKAKNLKPLN
+419 KKNKNIKPLN

-445 LKEFSLMYFF
+445 LKEFSLMYLF
-455 LNNIQILKNQ
+455 LNNFTILRNQ
-465 SEKLSIINFHNKNLE
+465 FEKVSLINFHNKNLE
-480 ELKKVLINILEK
+480 ELRKVLINILGK
-492 IETFKEFNLL
+492 IQTFKDFNLL
-502 KHLEENNFGP
+502 KHLEENNFGQV
-512 IIKDINEFSSIKGI
+512 IKDINEFSSIKGI
-526 SENLNEEK
+526 SENLNDEK
-534 FDNFLNDLI
+534 FDNFLKDLI
-543 EQVNNLKLES
+543 EQVNNLKLQS
-553 KLKDAEE
+553 KLHDAEE
-560 SLSKNMNEAQ
+560 SLSKNMNEAH